1 MYFCL
6 PSAYV
11 LNMKANTT
19 HGGGSPYMIRNVEM
33 RRYHKNK
40 IFFKLST
47 IIFKHHIKCI
57 IEGFFTIFRYVN
69 TVIILSYLHQFNT
82 VMVTISIS
90 IRMPY
95 DEDGHNTLFY
105 SRSLFTSQKQDQ
117 E

>member
-47 IIFKHHIKCI
+47 NIL
-57 IEGFFTIFRYVN
+57 N
-69 TVIILSYLHQFNT
+69 IILNVLSKGFL
-82 VMVTISIS
+82 
-90 IRMPY
+90 PY
-95 DEDGHNTLFY
+95 FGMLTQLL
-105 SRSLFTSQKQDQ
+105 S
-117 E
+117 